1 MGRDWTLQYHI
12 LFGYMVWFLTLS
24 TWVQNDPNAFSSFDV
39 LFFLVYRHVYI
50 LCWTCL
56 GILQFSYPFGRR
68 LWCMRR
74 MRCSDTGFFCFL
86 HNFIH
91 RNKLKIVENH
101 CKVWSPGNQEF
112 EVVFPLPTLS
122 GHKGLQSFKRAAQG
136 TRNSWNRRKLESYMI
151 IHNHTISYYI
161 ILSAD
166 MTTDFREFDQICF
179 YIL

>member
-1 MGRDWTLQYHI
+1 MYETYEMFW
-12 LFGYMVWFLTLS
+12 
-24 TWVQNDPNAFSSFDV
+24 
-39 LFFLVYRHVYI
+39 YR
-50 LCWTCL
+50 
-56 GILQFSYPFGRR
+56 
-68 LWCMRR
+68 
-74 MRCSDTGFFCFL
+74 FFCFL

-112 EVVFPLPTLS
+112 EVGFPLPTSS

-161 ILSAD
+161 TLYA
-166 MTTDFREFDQICF
+166 
-179 YIL
+179 YILETDISRCHQKTILLVRLYITSHEECYAGTPMSLPWSCTHLLRHIQKRKWL